1 MTSVQS
7 PPELRNFSAGNLL
20 VRRGLGWD
28 IDTPY
33 RAAPDAPTLSTRHRG
48 AWFPI
53 GGYGHTGWTGQMLW
67 IDPFSKTFVIFLCN
81 RYVPDTK
88 DTRPAVYQMHHR
100 ISTLAAEAVKG
111 FDFKNVT
118 GALPER

>member
-1 MTSVQS
+1 MQS

-33 RAAPDAPTLSTRHRG
+33 SAAPDAPTLSTRHRG

-81 RYVPDTK
+81 RYVPDAK
-88 DTRPAVYQMHHR
+88 DTRPAVYQMHHH
-100 ISTLAAEAVKG
+100 IATLAAEAVKG
-111 FDFKNVT
+111 FDFKNVP
-118 GALPER
+118 GALPKR